1 MRVATSRVT
10 IQGQISVP
18 AKVRKDLGIRAGTEL
33 IWDRKENGDYSI
45 RPKRLTLADLP
56 QVVGPLTVRL
66 TDRELQAARR
76 EFQDSRAKRLDAR
89 KG

>member
-56 QVVGPLTVRL
+56 DVVGPSTVRL